1 MRARTRYELRL
12 PSRKLVLGDETL
24 IMGVLNVTPDSF
36 YDGGKYFRFRDAVS
50 RGLQLEDEGADIV
63 DVGGESTRPPFL
75 RVLPAAEEIRRIVP
89 LIEALRK
96 RLKVCLSVDTFKSEV
111 ARVAISAGAEIVNDI
126 SGLRWDPK
134 LCELIASTRTAL
146 ILMHSRGTPATTHR
160 MPRVRDVM
168 GAVIK
173 GLERSINKATSAG
186 IEKDRLIVDPGL
198 GFSKTAE
205 DNLVIL
211 NRLHRL
217 RRFRI
222 PILIGASRKSFLGRL
237 LGLPVEE
244 RLFGSL
250 ASCAIAALEGAHIVR
265 VHDVQETRQ
274 VVKVCDA
281 VRQNSFRGR

>member
-1 MRARTRYELRL
+1 MQARTRYQLRL

-36 YDGGKYFRFRDAVS
+36 YDGGRYFRFRDAVS
-50 RGLQLEDEGADIV
+50 RGLLLEDEGADIV

-96 RLKVCLSVDTFKSEV
+96 RLKVPLSVDTFKSEV

-168 GAVIK
+168 GAVIR

-186 IEKDRLIVDPGL
+186 IEKDRLILDPGL

-211 NRLHRL
+211 NRLQRL

-237 LGLPVEE
+237 LGLPVEG

-250 ASCAIAALEGAHIVR
+250 AGCAIAALEGAHIVR

>member
-36 YDGGKYFRFRDAVS
+36 YDGGRHFRFRDAVS

-89 LIEALRK
+89 LIEALQK
-96 RLKVCLSVDTFKSEV
+96 RLKVPLSVDTFKSEV

-160 MPRVRDVM
+160 MGRVRDVM

-211 NRLHRL
+211 NRLQRL

>member
-1 MRARTRYELRL
+1 MQARTRYQLRL

-36 YDGGKYFRFRDAVS
+36 YDGGRYFRFRDAVS

-96 RLKVCLSVDTFKSEV
+96 RLKVPLSVDTFKSEV

-168 GAVIK
+168 GVVIK
-173 GLERSINKATSAG
+173 GLERSINKATSTG

-211 NRLHRL
+211 NRLQRL